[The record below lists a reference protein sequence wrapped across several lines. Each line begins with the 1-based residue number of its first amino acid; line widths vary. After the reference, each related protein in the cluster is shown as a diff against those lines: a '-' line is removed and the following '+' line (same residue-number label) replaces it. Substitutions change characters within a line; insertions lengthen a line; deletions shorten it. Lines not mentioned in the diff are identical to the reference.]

1 MSVQKPSRY
10 SPDTAQPFLKQ
21 ANDARA
27 KPWQA
32 AAFAQLVARGLPT
45 PKLERWK
52 YTNLAG
58 FAQSG
63 ANLAKK
69 TTLGTNPVA
78 LPWMF
83 QNSRKLVFVNGFL
96 ALGDARITQA
106 GQGMDAASDTA
117 PMDMFA
123 DGMMWALN
131 TALAADGPQI
141 SATEDGALFE
151 IMYLGQ
157 WADDKLL
164 ASPRG
169 TIDVAANIGVT
180 IVEQFLPVG
189 AGQVHTN
196 AGLEIN
202 VAAGAK
208 LTHIRVQDEGRDRT
222 VISTTHARVARDAT
236 YDSVF
241 LNLGA
246 GLSRQEIWVEL
257 DEAGARATIN
267 GAQLLSG
274 RQHMDTT
281 VLIEHK
287 APHCSSSQIIRNV
300 LDGEAVGVFQGKI
313 HVHQVAQKTDGYQL
327 CNTLM
332 LSDRAQMN
340 TKPELEIYADDVKC
354 SHGTTTGKI
363 DDAPLFYLRSR
374 GIPEAEA
381 RRMMLT
387 AFIGDLYSDLPENVQ
402 TALMQQVEGWLDHAA
417 PKES

>member
-1 MSVQKPSRY
+1 M
-10 SPDTAQPFLKQ
+10 
-21 ANDARA
+21 
-27 KPWQA
+27 
-32 AAFAQLVARGLPT
+32 
-45 PKLERWK
+45 
-52 YTNLAG
+52 
-58 FAQSG
+58 
-63 ANLAKK
+63 
-69 TTLGTNPVA
+69 A

-83 QNSRKLVFVNGFL
+83 QNSRKLVFVNGYL
-96 ALGDARITQA
+96 ALGDARITLA

-141 SATEDGALFE
+141 TATEDGALFE

-236 YDSVF
+236 YDAVF

-257 DEAGARATIN
+257 DEAGARATIS
-267 GAQLLSG
+267 GAQLLAG

-281 VLIEHK
+281 VLIDHK

-387 AFIGDLYSDLPENVQ
+387 AFIGDLYSALPENVQ

-417 PKES
+417 AKES